1 MKILAVE
8 DDPVARRVLHQ
19 ALKKLDHEVVL
30 TSDGEQAREVLV
42 RKSVRVVVSD
52 WVMPKVDGLERCRR
66 IRARTG
72 ADPVDVMPLTSRTAH
87 HDNQREAADAGVD
100 EFLTKPLDLNERWM
114 RLRVAERT
122 LRFAPQAQH
131 LETFLPVCSYGK
143 KARNDENYWQQIE
156 GPINKRPG
164 TDFSHSVRPDC
175 YKAVVLPELE
185 QHRAAQA
192 RAIPHVDRTN

>member
-1 MKILAVE
+1 MNGGCGSAW
-8 DDPVARRVLHQ
+8 PSAPS
-19 ALKKLDHEVVL
+19 A
-30 TSDGEQAREVLV
+30 S
-42 RKSVRVVVSD
+42 
-52 WVMPKVDGLERCRR
+52 P
-66 IRARTG
+66 
-72 ADPVDVMPLTSRTAH
+72 
-87 HDNQREAADAGVD
+87 
-100 EFLTKPLDLNERWM
+100 
-114 RLRVAERT
+114 
-122 LRFAPQAQH
+122 PQAQH